1 MKSILKKAAAG
12 ILTAALIS
20 AASGCALFGGGNEGL
35 NENPLRT
42 FDYSSMKLVQLE
54 EPREGQKTAVIETDA
69 GTITAVLYP
78 EYAPNTVQNFI
89 NRANEGY
96 YNGKDIY
103 CVLEKS
109 IFMSGAFDESRNSG
123 ATEDGQPI
131 ANEYTAD
138 LWPFK
143 GAVCS
148 FSGRVGYGDSRFMVM
163 NSRELSE
170 EDFDQL
176 REFRNN
182 NDQALPEELLTAFR
196 EKGVVIDF
204 AGAYTVFAQTIE
216 GFDVIEKI
224 CSANVSGDLSIP
236 DPPIYIKSVTIGE
249 YHAQEQ

>member
-1 MKSILKKAAAG
+1 M
-12 ILTAALIS
+12 AALIFT
-20 AASGCALFGGGNEGL
+20 ASGCALFGGGDEGL

-42 FDYSSMKLVQLE
+42 YDYSTMKLVQLE
-54 EPREGQKTAVIETDA
+54 EPHEGQKTAVIETDA

-109 IFMSGAFDESRNSG
+109 IFMAGAFDDKRNSG
-123 ATEDGQPI
+123 ATDDGQPI

-138 LWPFK
+138 LWPLK
-143 GAVCS
+143 GAICS
-148 FSGRVGYGDSRFMVM
+148 FSGRIGYGDSRFMVM
-163 NSRELSE
+163 NERELSDE
-170 EDFDQL
+170 SMEQL
-176 REFRNN
+176 REFRNK

-204 AGAYTVFAQTIE
+204 AGAYTVFAQTID
-216 GFDVIEKI
+216 GFDVIDRI